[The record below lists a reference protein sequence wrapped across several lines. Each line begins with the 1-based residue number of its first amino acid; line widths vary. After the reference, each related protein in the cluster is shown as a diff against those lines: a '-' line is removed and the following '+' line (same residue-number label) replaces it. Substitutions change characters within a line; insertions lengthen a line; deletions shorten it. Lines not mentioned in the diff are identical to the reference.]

1 MANPHR
7 SLLSRLG
14 WSKPPGDVQAGSDPE
29 GRPAR
34 RGRGWKAAVL
44 VLGLGFVGDLG
55 WIHLKFPVAARSRTL
70 RATDAFAPGPAV
82 PALVL
87 GAGVQPDGEP
97 TDTLEERLQAA
108 LDLYRAGRASWILV
122 SGDNRAQ
129 NYNEP
134 QAMRRWLAKRGVPE
148 ARLVSDFAGRRT
160 YDSLRRARDVFGVR
174 RLIVVTS
181 DYHIP
186 RALYLARR
194 LGLEAWGLPS
204 PPGAPPR
211 TSRLAFALREWLARH
226 KAVLDT
232 WFPPD
237 VLLGHPEP
245 TPDQPALESP

>member
-1 MANPHR
+1 MAKPHR

-14 WSKPPGDVQAGSDPE
+14 WSKPPGAAPAGAGPE

-44 VLGLGFVGDLG
+44 VLGLGFLGDLG

-70 RATDAFAPGPAV
+70 RPEDAFAPGAPA

-87 GAGVQPDGEP
+87 GAGVHPDGEP
-97 TDTLEERLQAA
+97 TESLEERLQAA
-108 LDLYRAGRASWILV
+108 LDLHRAGRASWILV

-134 QAMRRWLAKRGVPE
+134 QAMRRWLLKRDVPE
-148 ARLVSDFAGRRT
+148 ARIVCDFAGRRT
-160 YDSLRRARDVFGVR
+160 YDSLRRARDVFGVH

-186 RALYLARR
+186 RALFLARR
-194 LGLEAWGLPS
+194 LGLEAWGLPARS
-204 PPGAPPR
+204 GAQPR
-211 TSRLAFALREWLARH
+211 ASRLGFALREWLARH

-237 VLLGHPEP
+237 VVLGPPES
-245 TPDQPALESP
+245 TPDRPAQEAR